1 MKLFQSQKRSCA
13 LIGMV
18 HLQALPGTPN
28 HRASITQILDAALR
42 DAQALVEGGCDALL
56 VENMADLPYLN
67 GSVGPE
73 IVAAMAIAVDRIVT
87 GFDLP
92 VGLQVLA
99 AANLEAMGI
108 AACAGASF
116 IRAEAFAYAH
126 VADEGWINAS
136 AAHVLRLRKRLDADV
151 RVFADVQKKHACH
164 VVTSDTSL
172 EDLSHGF
179 AFCGADALIVTGVST
194 GAQANIQDVTRARS
208 AHLPVIIGSGID
220 AQNAASFGAVAD
232 GLIVGSSIKID
243 GNWRNSVDVARVHKI
258 AQALDELAKT

>member
-1 MKLFQSQKRSCA
+1 MKLFQSQKRACA

-18 HLQALPGTPN
+18 HLQALPGTPH
-28 HRASITQILDAALR
+28 HRASMTQILDAALR
-42 DAQALVEGGCDALL
+42 DAHALVEGGCDALL

-67 GSVGPE
+67 GGVGPE
-73 IVAAMAIAVDRIVT
+73 IVSAMAIAVDRIVT

-99 AANLEAMGI
+99 AANVEAMAI
-108 AACAGASF
+108 AACAGANF

-136 AAHVLRLRKRLDADV
+136 AAHVLRLRKRLGADV
-151 RVFADVQKKHACH
+151 RVWADVQKKHACH

-194 GAQANIQDVTRARS
+194 GAQADIQDVARARS

-220 AQNAASFGAVAD
+220 AKNVASFGAAAD
-232 GLIVGSSIKID
+232 GLIVGSSIKVD
-243 GNWRNSVDVARVHKI
+243 GNWRNPVDAARVQTLAKI
-258 AQALDELAKT
+258 LDDLAKT